1 MTLLRWHFYTSRMI
15 ARVLRRFAHLDDGL
29 DVPWESPE
37 SCRDIGELQLRC
49 SFQKLLKELLV
60 FAVKDRLLCAVV
72 HVEDLEEDAEDDG
85 NDDEVEHVGR
95 LHLLLLLLLPGQN
108 GPNPVPICPKTPHPR
123 AALPPQLSPRPD
135 SRKGRSSSRACR
147 VNFSNVAF
155 LNRASLLLSLY
166 HHHQPLLLVSEE
178 CLRLPRLCLAL
189 FSTTTIRLQSE
200 KIKENCDCV
209 ELQTCLKNTHK
220 KRSAHPFPINS

>member
-1 MTLLRWHFYTSRMI
+1 MI

-37 SCRDIGELQLRC
+37 SCRDIGKLQLRC

-95 LHLLLLLLLPGQN
+95 LHLLLLLLPGQN
-108 GPNPVPICPKTPHPR
+108 GPNPVPICPKTPHPG

-166 HHHQPLLLVSEE
+166 HHQPLLLVSEVE
-178 CLRLPRLCLAL
+178 RGRNASGCRGFAWHC
-189 FSTTTIRLQSE
+189 FQQQSGCNL
-200 KIKENCDCV
+200 KKWKKTVIAWNCRPAW
-209 ELQTCLKNTHK
+209 QTPTGKRVRNHFQLTLKSSK
-220 KRSAHPFPINS
+220 FCRWS